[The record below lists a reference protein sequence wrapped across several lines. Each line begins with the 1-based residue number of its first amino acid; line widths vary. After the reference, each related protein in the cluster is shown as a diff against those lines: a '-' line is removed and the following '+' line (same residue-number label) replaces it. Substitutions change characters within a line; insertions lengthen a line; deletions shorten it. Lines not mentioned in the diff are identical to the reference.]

1 MGSRE
6 TLSRLIWLTCH
17 RLSSPMP
24 ALRNLALNLRSS
36 AFGQSSSVQPRAE
49 NPNMSVTSNAR
60 SPGSLAVG
68 GCAAGPVAEYLQV
81 VLVGQ
86 VEVVE
91 ASATV
96 QAGQRAAILDPAV
109 LRRPAPAGVGLDFDH
124 AGRAIASEHGDV
136 TNPQAVGQV
145 VKQRELSVRP
155 GLLHTV

>member
-24 ALRNLALNLRSS
+24 ALRNLALNLRST
-36 AFGQSSSVQPRAE
+36 AFGQSSSVRPRAE
-49 NPNMSVTSNAR
+49 NP
-60 SPGSLAVG
+60 
-68 GCAAGPVAEYLQV
+68 QV

-96 QAGQRAAILDPAV
+96 QAGQRAAILDSFDRGLDPAV

-124 AGRAIASEHGDV
+124 AGRAVASEH
-136 TNPQAVGQV
+136 
-145 VKQRELSVRP
+145 
-155 GLLHTV
+155 